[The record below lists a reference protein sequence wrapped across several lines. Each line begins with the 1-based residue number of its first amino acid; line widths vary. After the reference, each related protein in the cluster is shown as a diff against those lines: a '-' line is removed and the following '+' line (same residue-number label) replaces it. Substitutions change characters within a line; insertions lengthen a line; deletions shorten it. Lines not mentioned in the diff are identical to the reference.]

1 MDREYIIYCLQTRY
15 GADSTYLFQVSYLRE
30 VRGGGVDSGYVAT
43 GFWGGKADDLLLRGR
58 EESLTQPSLHA
69 QV

>member
-1 MDREYIIYCLQTRY
+1 MDREYIIFFRQTRD
-15 GADSTYLFQVSYLRE
+15 GADVTYHFQVSYLRE

-43 GFWGGKADDLLLRGR
+43 GFWGGKADISLRSR
-58 EESLTQPSLHA
+58 EENLTRPSLYA